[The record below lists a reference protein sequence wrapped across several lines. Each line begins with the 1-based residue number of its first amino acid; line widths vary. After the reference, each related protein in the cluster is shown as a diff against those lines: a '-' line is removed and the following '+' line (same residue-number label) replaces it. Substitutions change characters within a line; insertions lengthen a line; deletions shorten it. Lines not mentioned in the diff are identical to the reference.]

1 MVHKGYI
8 GPIVLTAVIIGC
20 IFISGCLDLMNEGD
34 QTNAFITYEN
44 TKYGVV
50 IKYPDTWAKLENLSG
65 DVLVTFMPDE
75 DDVFLGVFNVS
86 VLAGD
91 SLDMESFKKRHIETL
106 KNMFKDKDINI
117 SYENSTTLAG
127 REAYT
132 VLFTFIDS
140 GHKFKRLEIW
150 TLEKGTVYLLAYQA
164 DVSYYD
170 EYIGIVEKM
179 VDNFEIA

>member
-8 GPIVLTAVIIGC
+8 GPIVLTAIIIEC

-34 QTNAFITYEN
+34 QTTVFITYES
-44 TKYGVV
+44 TKYGVI
-50 IKYPDTWAKLENLSG
+50 IKYPDTWAKLENPSG
-65 DVLVTFMPDE
+65 EILVTFMPDE
-75 DDVFLGVFNVS
+75 DDVFLGEFNVS
-86 VLAGD
+86 VWSGY

-106 KNMFKDKDINI
+106 KNMFKDFDI

-132 VLFTFIDS
+132 LLFTFSDS
-140 GHKFKRLEIW
+140 GHTIKRLETWI
-150 TLEKGTVYLLAYQA
+150 LENQRRVYMLAYQA
-164 DVSYYD
+164 DISYYD

-179 VDNFEIA
+179 VDYFEITR